1 MNDVLP
7 YKQGRVHR
15 LKFTTKED
23 MELVSLVQQF
33 GPDDWGTVSSQLP
46 GRSPRQCRDR
56 WNHYLA
62 PHANNSSWSQEEE
75 DLLLAKL
82 RELGPQWSRIALFF
96 PGRTGISLRNHCCKL
111 ARRENPDPI
120 LSPVL
125 FGHSKRRL
133 KSDVVDARELA
144 MSPRPGFPGPAKPLP
159 SCLSLMASASVSEDA
174 TKLFPLFL
182 KN

>member
-1 MNDVLP
+1 MNDVFAS
-7 YKQGRVHR
+7 KQGQSHRV
-15 LKFTTKED
+15 KFTAKED

-33 GPDDWGTVSSQLP
+33 GQDDWSTVSAQLT

-62 PHANNSSWSQEEE
+62 PYANNSSWSQEEE

-111 ARRENPDPI
+111 ARRDNPDPI
-120 LSPVL
+120 LSPIL
-125 FGHSKRRL
+125 FGHSKRKL
-133 KSDVVDARELA
+133 KSDAIDARELA
-144 MSPRPGFPGPAKPLP
+144 IAPPSGFPPPARPLP